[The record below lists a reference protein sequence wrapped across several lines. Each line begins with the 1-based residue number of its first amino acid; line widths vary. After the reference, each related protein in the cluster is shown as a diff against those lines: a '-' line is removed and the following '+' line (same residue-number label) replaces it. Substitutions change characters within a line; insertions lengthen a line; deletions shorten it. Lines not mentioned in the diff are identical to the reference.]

1 MVKMGILLLE
11 INEHLRRRVERD
23 RRRKELPL
31 RQIILALARD
41 VLNLVEGGLQNPSFP
56 RRGEPRH
63 GFLQNRWNWDVQDLP
78 HILNAMLHIRL
89 LLVQHLLHIDRGVV
103 ARRQPPRP
111 PASIKRAVSM
121 TSCSAFADN

>member
-23 RRRKELPL
+23 RLRKELPL

-63 GFLQNRWNWDVQDLP
+63 GFFAKPLEFGRPGLAAYFERHAP
-78 HILNAMLHIRL
+78 HSPAPGPTSASHRSRCSRAPPDRKSTRL
-89 LLVQHLLHIDRGVV
+89 
-103 ARRQPPRP
+103 
-111 PASIKRAVSM
+111 
-121 TSCSAFADN
+121 